1 LIEEFGGVNAIC
13 RLFAHVSGLTETVKA
28 RSLLVGSE
36 GFITYQ
42 IKFNATF
49 NHTGY
54 VWSMLKR
61 MLPEDIKGKI
71 RGLKAFK
78 AMDGCV
84 FDFPE
89 ETHKNFEE
97 MVKADKLH
105 GTNFTLSKAEELP
118 ELEEVVDA
126 YGGGSFGGGRGGY
139 GGGSS
144 GGYRGG
150 SSGGYGGGSSGGY
163 RGGSSGGYRGGSSGG
178 SSGGYRGGSSGGYRG
193 GRGGY

>member
-1 LIEEFGGVNAIC
+1 MIEEFGPVNAVC
-13 RLFAHVSGLTETVKA
+13 RLFAHVSGLTEKIKS

-61 MLPEDIKGKI
+61 AMPEDVKGKI

-78 AMDGCV
+78 SMDGCV

-89 ETHKNFEE
+89 DTHKMFEE
-97 MVKADKLH
+97 ILMADKLH
-105 GTNFTLSKAEELP
+105 GTNFTLTKAEELP
-118 ELEEVVDA
+118 ELEVEENT
-126 YGGGSFGGGRGGY
+126 YQGNSY

-150 SSGGYGGGSSGGY
+150 NSYGGNRGGGSSGGY
-163 RGGSSGGYRGGSSGG
+163 RGGSSGGYRGGN
-178 SSGGYRGGSSGGYRG
+178 
-193 GRGGY
+193 